1 MFFIDT
7 IYRMASVF
15 IPSIIVQRIMI
26 KNMKDKD
33 IKKKDIIWRYIFLLY
48 LFMAISLAATG
59 TIWDIGKYGNEI
71 IRLDEIVL
79 IPFNSEGLTT
89 YLLNVIMF
97 MPLGFLLPYIWDN
110 FRNLKSVIFTSFIF
124 SLSIELS
131 QLLNRRTTDIDDLTM
146 NTLGGLLGYI
156 IWKLFFY
163 IFKIGNKNISLSKY
177 EPIIYIFTALLGR
190 FFLYNWHL
198 WVKLVY

>member
-15 IPSIIVQRIMI
+15 IPSIIVQKIMI

-33 IKKKDIIWRYIFLLY
+33 IKKKDIIWRYIFLFY

-79 IPFNSEGLTT
+79 RPFNSEGLTT
-89 YLLNVIMF
+89 YLLNIIMF

-110 FRNLKSVIFTSFIF
+110 FRNLKSIIFTSFIF

-131 QLLNRRTTDIDDLTM
+131 QLLNRRTTDIDDLMM
-146 NTLGGLLGYI
+146 NTLGGILGYF

-163 IFKIGNKNISLSKY
+163 IFKIENKNISLSKY

-190 FFLYNWHL
+190 FILYNWHL